1 MEIKVIKDG
10 TTEEMVY
17 NGLELLEKIASKIID
32 KSNSAVSLKSDKENS
47 NTDSLETLQR
57 DNELL
62 LTFVGTYFTIAP
74 SFKDMVTE
82 YQKIKDS
89 ETFRNKIIVRNKII
103 DREIKGLTGYIE
115 MLDVGEIT
123 GKPTDLQILKMQIKS
138 TLEITVKVLEKLKDT
153 YSKDEDTLKIEM

>member
-17 NGLELLEKIASKIID
+17 NGLELLEEFATKIID
-32 KSNSAVSLKSDKENS
+32 KND
-47 NTDSLETLQR
+47 NTVTLETLQQ

-62 LTFVGTYFTIAP
+62 LTFVKTYLVVAP
-74 SFKDMVTE
+74 TFKDMVSE

-89 ETFRNKIIVRNKII
+89 ETFRSKII

-115 MLDVGEIT
+115 MLDVGKIT
-123 GKPTDLQILKMQIKS
+123 DKPTDLQILKMQIKS

-153 YSKDEDTLKIEM
+153 YSKDENTLKIEM

>member
-1 MEIKVIKDG
+1 MEIIRMEIKVIKDG

-17 NGLELLEKIASKIID
+17 NGLELLEKFATKLLNQKD
-32 KSNSAVSLKSDKENS
+32 NAV
-47 NTDSLETLQR
+47 TLETLQQ

-62 LTFVGTYFTIAP
+62 LTFVGTYLAVAP
-74 SFKDMVTE
+74 TFKDMVSE

-89 ETFRNKIIVRNKII
+89 ETFRNKII
-103 DREIKGLTGYIE
+103 DREVKGLTGYIK
-115 MLDVGEIT
+115 MLDVGKIT

-153 YSKDEDTLKIEM
+153 YSKDENTLRIEM

>member
-17 NGLELLEKIASKIID
+17 NGLELLEKIASKIVD
-32 KSNSAVSLKSDKENS
+32 KSNSSVSSNPHQGNN
-47 NTDSLETLQR
+47 NTDSLETLQQ

-62 LTFVGTYFTIAP
+62 LTFVKTYLSVAP
-74 SFKDMVTE
+74 TFKDIVTE
-82 YQKIKDS
+82 YQKIKDN
-89 ETFRNKIIVRNKII
+89 ETFRNKII
-103 DREIKGLTGYIE
+103 DREVKGLTGYIN
-115 MLDVGEIT
+115 MLDVGKIK

-153 YSKDEDTLKIEM
+153 YSKDENTLRIEM

>member
-17 NGLELLEKIASKIID
+17 NGLELLEEFATKIID
-32 KSNSAVSLKSDKENS
+32 KND
-47 NTDSLETLQR
+47 NTVTLETLQQ

-62 LTFVGTYFTIAP
+62 LTFVKTYLVVAP
-74 SFKDMVTE
+74 TFKDMVSE

-89 ETFRNKIIVRNKII
+89 ETFRSKII

-115 MLDVGEIT
+115 MLDVGKIT
-123 GKPTDLQILKMQIKS
+123 DKPTDLQILKMQIKS

-153 YSKDEDTLKIEM
+153 YSKDEDTLRIEM

>member
-17 NGLELLEKIASKIID
+17 NGLELLEKIASKIVD
-32 KSNSAVSLKSDKENS
+32 KSNSSVSLNPHQGNN
-47 NTDSLETLQR
+47 NTDSLETLQQ

-74 SFKDMVTE
+74 TFKDMVTE

-89 ETFRNKIIVRNKII
+89 ETFRNKIIDREVRN
-103 DREIKGLTGYIE
+103 LTRYNDSLE
-115 MLDVGEIT
+115 VGEI
-123 GKPTDLQILKMQIKS
+123 KDLNVLKIQTQDAFKS
-138 TLEITVKVLEKLKDT
+138 TIAVLEKLKDT
-153 YSKDEDTLKIEM
+153 YSKDENTLKFEM

>member
-17 NGLELLEKIASKIID
+17 NGLELLEKFATKLLNQKD
-32 KSNSAVSLKSDKENS
+32 NAV
-47 NTDSLETLQR
+47 TLETLQQ

-62 LTFVGTYFTIAP
+62 LTFVGTYLAVAP
-74 SFKDMVTE
+74 TFKDMVSE

-89 ETFRNKIIVRNKII
+89 ETFRNKII

-115 MLDVGEIT
+115 MLDVGKIT
-123 GKPTDLQILKMQIKS
+123 EKPTDLQILKMQIKS
-138 TLEITVKVLEKLKDT
+138 TLEIRIKVLEKLKDT

>member
-17 NGLELLEKIASKIID
+17 NGLELLEKIASKIVD
-32 KSNSAVSLKSDKENS
+32 KSNSSVSLNPHQGNN
-47 NTDSLETLQR
+47 NTDSLETLQQ

-74 SFKDMVTE
+74 TFKDMVTE

-89 ETFRNKIIVRNKII
+89 ETFRNKIIDREVRN
-103 DREIKGLTGYIE
+103 LTRYNDSLE
-115 MLDVGEIT
+115 VGEI
-123 GKPTDLQILKMQIKS
+123 KDLNVLKIQTQDAFKS
-138 TLEITVKVLEKLKDT
+138 TIAVLEKLKDT
-153 YSKDEDTLKIEM
+153 YSKDENTLNFEM